1 MFKSVFHSIWDHTFL
16 IFHYEMPASDHCLF
30 AFYSCRN
37 TMGYNIFH
45 FGMHFFMNKV
55 FFSGSVDH
63 SPCHRMRKMLF
74 HTCCNAQ
81 KFIGAQ
87 FIVKGYYICNYR
99 FCLCKGTCFVKY
111 DGGGISH
118 RFHIFAAFYCNAMG
132 ICLPDGR

>member
-1 MFKSVFHSIWDHTFL
+1 MFKSVFHSIRDHAFL
-16 IFHYEMPASDHCLF
+16 IFHYEMPASDHCLL
-30 AFYSCRN
+30 ALYSGRN
-37 TMGYNIFH
+37 TVCHNIFY
-45 FGMHFFMNKV
+45 FGMHLFMNKV
-55 FFSGSVDH
+55 FFSGSIDH
-63 SPCHRMRKMLF
+63 SPCHRMRKMFF
-74 HTCCNAQ
+74 HTCCNTQ